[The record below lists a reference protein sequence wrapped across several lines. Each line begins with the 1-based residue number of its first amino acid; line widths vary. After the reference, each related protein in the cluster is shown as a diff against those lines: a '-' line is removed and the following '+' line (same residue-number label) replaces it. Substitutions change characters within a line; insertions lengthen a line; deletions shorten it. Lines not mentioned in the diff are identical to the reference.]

1 MKKIGFIVLLLTLV
15 SVGLFL
21 KKDSGLTKVG
31 IMQFARHTDLD
42 DAKDG
47 FIKSL
52 SDDGFIDGVN
62 IEIILEIASSDT
74 IALNMQVKK
83 LVRKSD
89 LILAIGTPAAIAI
102 SNGLK
107 DEGLNTPLLF
117 TAVTDPVDAKLVSS
131 LTGHNSNI
139 TGTTDIT
146 PIYEQVS
153 LANQLKNNVNKIGV
167 IYTASEVN
175 SLHQA
180 KLAKQA
186 ITDLGYTPILKSINA
201 ITDLEHVLTSL
212 VSGFD
217 KVDAIYIPS
226 DNLLSSSMGNFKSFN
241 ERRPNNKV
249 PIIAS
254 TTFQVE
260 EGAAITLGL
269 NYYNLGVQTGN
280 MAVKIL
286 SGVDIKTIDVES
298 SKDLELAINLDTF
311 KIIGLEPSKELISR
325 ADLIYGGN

>member
-1 MKKIGFIVLLLTLV
+1 MKKTGFILLFFALI
-15 SVGLFL
+15 SVGLFF

-31 IMQFARHTDLD
+31 ILQFARHTDLD

-47 FIKSL
+47 FIQAL
-52 SDDGFIDGVN
+52 SNEGFIDGIN
-62 IEIILEIASSDT
+62 IEIILEVASSDT

-117 TAVTDPVDAKLVSS
+117 TAVTDPIDAKLVSS
-131 LTGHNSNI
+131 LTNHNSNI

-146 PIYEQVS
+146 PIFEQIS
-153 LANQLKNNVNKIGV
+153 LAKDIKGEVSKIGV

-180 KLAKQA
+180 NLAKQA
-186 ITDLGYTPILKSINA
+186 IMDLGYIPVLKSINA

-212 VSGFD
+212 ISGFD

-241 ERRPNNKV
+241 ERRPNNKI

-286 SGVDIKTIDVES
+286 NNVDIKTIDVES

-311 KIIGLEPSKELISR
+311 MIIGLEPSQELISR
-325 ADLIYGGN
+325 ADLIYGGK